1 MLWCQKQ
8 LAVDDGIVLVDDDI
22 WKEIIKLYPSLV
34 KCVHSNSEAVLT
46 ELQKVLLAYNDMLSI
61 PKSSSLANG
70 SWAYRLLLSPNFYI
84 WLVNLAIFHY
94 ILVIGML
101 MSMFMYNALT
111 VISGQYKTQSSLS
124 SPTVDSFCCMRRIVF
139 VNNMKGQ
146 WNPYIMTCN
155 KSITSIS
162 KKGKGGDFEKM
173 R

>member
-94 ILVIGML
+94 ILVIVHVDVNVHDIWSVQDSIFPL
-101 MSMFMYNALT
+101 
-111 VISGQYKTQSSLS
+111 LS
-124 SPTVDSFCCMRRIVF
+124 NRRF
-139 VNNMKGQ
+139 FLL
-146 WNPYIMTCN
+146 Y
-155 KSITSIS
+155 
-162 KKGKGGDFEKM
+162 EKDCICK
-173 R
+173 